1 MVRNEG
7 AKAMIDIDSGLEL
20 EHNDPDLLMYK
31 DTFVDLSNSNSV
43 NLSKYFDHRRNGC
56 WKGCGCQKPAC

>member
-1 MVRNEG
+1 
-7 AKAMIDIDSGLEL
+7 MIDIDSGLEL

-43 NLSKYFDHRRNGC
+43 NLSKHFDGLLLLQNVSTPE
-56 WKGCGCQKPAC
+56 K